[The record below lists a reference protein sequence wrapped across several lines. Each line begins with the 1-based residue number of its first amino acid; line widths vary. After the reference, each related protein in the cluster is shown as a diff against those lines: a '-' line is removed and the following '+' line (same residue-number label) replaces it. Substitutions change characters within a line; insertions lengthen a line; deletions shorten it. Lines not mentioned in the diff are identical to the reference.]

1 MYFLYIG
8 TTFLIGEVKVSYLA
22 PAILFFSRGAAF
34 SSASSS
40 STVSKELSAMLLTTV
55 PTAARLRYRRD
66 VDQMEATQVTSRN
79 LDRGTLPFL
88 PFSREG
94 PHASEAV

>member
-1 MYFLYIG
+1 
-8 TTFLIGEVKVSYLA
+8 
-22 PAILFFSRGAAF
+22 
-34 SSASSS
+34 
-40 STVSKELSAMLLTTV
+40 MLLTTV

-94 PHASEAV
+94 PHASEAVQMWLDHTRTDFTPGLWL

>member
-1 MYFLYIG
+1 
-8 TTFLIGEVKVSYLA
+8 
-22 PAILFFSRGAAF
+22 
-34 SSASSS
+34 
-40 STVSKELSAMLLTTV
+40 MLLTTV
-55 PTAARLRYRRD
+55 PTPRRHRNLAA

-94 PHASEAV
+94 PHASEAVQTWFDDTRTDDCGWNTSAIEEYWQYGEV

>member
-1 MYFLYIG
+1 
-8 TTFLIGEVKVSYLA
+8 
-22 PAILFFSRGAAF
+22 
-34 SSASSS
+34 
-40 STVSKELSAMLLTTV
+40 MLLTTV
-55 PTAARLRYRRD
+55 PTRRRHRNLAA

-94 PHASEAV
+94 PHASEAVQMWLDDTRTDFTPRLRLEHVRH